1 MLDYL
6 LLPYGSHH
14 SLKVEGADGKP
25 ESRVPPGMSEYGWK
39 RVGSDAPPSA
49 EELEATKTGLVR
61 FLGCGVVP
69 EMEVAVHLVVA
80 SADTRHSV
88 ATTAEAETR
97 KVSGVVDWNDP
108 GLVSKLYGLFLG
120 TLVIKVGRQCHS

>member
-1 MLDYL
+1 MYKKI
-6 LLPYGSHH
+6 
-14 SLKVEGADGKP
+14 SL
-25 ESRVPPGMSEYGWK
+25 
-39 RVGSDAPPSA
+39 
-49 EELEATKTGLVR
+49 
-61 FLGCGVVP
+61 